1 MNNKVVAMEM
11 LTYKKYDY
19 DKSLEGMSLEM
30 ARISLITGSIIANV
44 SPYALFALAIYL
56 AGQDEIIFFNQE
68 KQIALAYVF
77 SCLVAVVTVYPM
89 LLLGNFHSYNN
100 DISRNLGKKL
110 SDLYNQRQDVINFK
124 NNLENILSFPPSQQR
139 TQTLLKLFLDSRK
152 YLELL
157 SLSEENF
164 KDNIDVVKLVL
175 NKVSPLDVVKVMGLV
190 SVDVRKNNDIVKL
203 ALNKVSGLADIKAV
217 MGLAK
222 FDAWNDK
229 ELVKLVLNKVSGLA
243 DIKAVMGL
251 AKFDAW
257 SYKELVQRALS
268 RVNSLSDVVNVMK
281 LAGTDVKMDKEVVK
295 LALSKASGS
304 EVIEVMKLAE
314 EVVRKDDELVKV
326 ALCKV
331 YGLDDIKAVMELAKF
346 DAWNDKELVTILL
359 NRSYGTDVVRVMQLA
374 GVDVRNDK
382 ELVMNATNSSNYHQI
397 FALIKA
403 ETIKTHRELATKF
416 AELFIDDSIGSEQV
430 KSGSH
435 KEENGSYVETE
446 THHPTQPYIDRTP
459 SWQGDGTYREVDDY
473 ETEYFIKDTSSLMK
487 TLQEKL
493 YFTEAEA
500 KEMVAKIFI

>member
-203 ALNKVSGLADIKAV
+203 A
-217 MGLAK
+217 
-222 FDAWNDK
+222 
-229 ELVKLVLNKVSGLA
+229 LNKVSGLA